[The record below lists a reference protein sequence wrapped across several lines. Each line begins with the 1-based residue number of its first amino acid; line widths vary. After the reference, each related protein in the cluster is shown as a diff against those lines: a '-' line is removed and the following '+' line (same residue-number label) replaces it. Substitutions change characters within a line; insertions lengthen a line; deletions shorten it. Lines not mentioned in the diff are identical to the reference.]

1 MNINVIDAIM
11 GAGKTTGAI
20 NFINDADE
28 DTKFLY
34 ITPYLT
40 EVRRIIESCPSRKF
54 RQPDTYGTKL
64 KGIKYLFDNGYNIV
78 STHALFREFDEEI
91 IDLAYANNYV
101 LVMDEVTEVIAP
113 YNITKQDLETVL
125 EKYATIENNGL
136 LKWHD
141 QDYKGKFIEV
151 KRLCDLD
158 CLAIYGGSAM
168 MWLFPISTFRAFR
181 DIYILTYMF
190 QAQTQKYYYDFF
202 DIHYKYLYVK
212 QENGK
217 YIFTDEKVIYNTL
230 DYSKLIH
237 ICDVEKLNSIG
248 DSEYALSKSWYERN
262 QNNKLLRKLKNNVS
276 NYFKNYTKTK
286 SNENLWTTFKDYQMF
301 IAGKG
306 YAKGFLSSN
315 TRATNEYRNR
325 IAVAYLVNKFFNP
338 YIKNFFLQH
347 NVEVDEDAFA
357 ISEMLQ
363 FIWRA
368 AIREGKEIWV
378 YIPSCRMRFLLET
391 WILSVNKKEEN

>member
-1 MNINVIDAIM
+1 
-11 GAGKTTGAI
+11 
-20 NFINDADE
+20 
-28 DTKFLY
+28 
-34 ITPYLT
+34 
-40 EVRRIIESCPSRKF
+40 
-54 RQPDTYGTKL
+54 
-64 KGIKYLFDNGYNIV
+64 
-78 STHALFREFDEEI
+78 
-91 IDLAYANNYV
+91 
-101 LVMDEVTEVIAP
+101 MDEVTEVIAP

-125 EKYATIENNGL
+125 EKYATIDKNGL

-141 QDYKGKFIEV
+141 LEYKGKFSEV

-190 QAQTQKYYYDFF
+190 KAQTQKYYYDFF
-202 DIHYKYLYVK
+202 DINYKYLYVK
-212 QENGK
+212 YENKK
-217 YIFTDEKVIYNTL
+217 YTFTEEKAIYNTL
-230 DYSKLIH
+230 DYSELIH
-237 ICDVEKLNSIG
+237 ICDTDKLNSIG

-262 QNNKLLRKLKNNVS
+262 QNNKLIKKLKNNVS

-286 SNENLWTTFKDYQMF
+286 SNENLWTTFKDYQML
-301 IAGKG
+301 ISGKG

-368 AIREGKEIWV
+368 AIREGKEIWL
-378 YIPSCRMRFLLET
+378 YIPSSRMRFLLEK
-391 WILSVNKKEEN
+391 WIKEINIKENL